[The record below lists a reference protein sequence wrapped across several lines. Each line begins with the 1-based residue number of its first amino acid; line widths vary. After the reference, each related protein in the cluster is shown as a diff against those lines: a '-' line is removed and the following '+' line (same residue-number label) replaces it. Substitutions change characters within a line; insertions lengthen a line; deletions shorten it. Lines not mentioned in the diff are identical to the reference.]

1 MTAKMFICLLGKKKT
16 CHREVLVKVKSK
28 SSIWNPESIKEIK
41 YRGKVEGKKIC
52 ERIKNR
58 FDLNKLILY
67 LYLNSFYLFLS
78 II

>member
-1 MTAKMFICLLGKKKT
+1 MKYWI
-16 CHREVLVKVKSK
+16 KVKSEG
-28 SSIWNPESIKEIK
+28 SIWNPESIKERK

-67 LYLNSFYLFLS
+67 LYLNSFNFFLS